1 MSLTTELEKELQ
13 IYSLMKDLNVT
24 QVLFTQQVTTLTSF
38 SKSGAREPSA
48 WEAVTKDSA
57 ETFSGPLATLC
68 YQYAETNTPRVVK
81 YPFTTYKSKTFSSAA
96 FL

>member
-48 WEAVTKDSA
+48 WGGSYKGLHRDIQWP
-57 ETFSGPLATLC
+57 SGHFVLPIC
-68 YQYAETNTPRVVK
+68 
-81 YPFTTYKSKTFSSAA
+81 
-96 FL
+96 